1 MGWIE
6 RIANILPNIS
16 FAALGVAMVCLLL
29 AGLHF
34 RQSRAR
40 TYWRERRRAGQ
51 RGFRL
56 FILGSVL
63 LFMAVVGLIASAFLG
78 IFIEQRTPALAQ
90 QPTPT
95 LAATTAQ
102 VAQDVTVI
110 IETNTPLP
118 VTDAL
123 LITPGVSPVPTE
135 MPTEAPTVLPS
146 ATPVLLTPSPLATLP
161 PPTTDTVFSSVTQ
174 TFTPSATATRTY
186 TPSRT
191 FTATRTPTP
200 TRTFTRTRT
209 PTATLT
215 VTPSLTQTPTNTP
228 PPSLTPT
235 PSATETPPPT
245 ATLTP
250 TQTVTLVAV
259 AALNQPTL
267 YSSVTPLADSAMV
280 ITALDTQIGPNGRAV
295 ASSTRFT
302 TGFSRLYLF
311 GTYLGMR
318 NGILWR
324 RELYYNGEL
333 LQAGVSLWGLG
344 RSGEFHL
351 FFGLPNG
358 FPPGEYEIRLY
369 IGTSNTPSDRRVFT
383 VTSP

>member
-6 RIANILPNIS
+6 RIATILPNIS
-16 FAALGVAMVCLLL
+16 FAVLSVAIVCLLL
-29 AGLHF
+29 AGLRF

-40 TYWRERRRAGQ
+40 TYWRDRRRAGQ
-51 RGFRL
+51 HGFRL
-56 FILGSVL
+56 FILGSGL
-63 LFMAVVGLIASAFLG
+63 LFIAVVGLIVSAFLG
-78 IFIEQRTPALAQ
+78 IFVEQRAPALAQ

-95 LAATTAQ
+95 LAATTAE
-102 VAQDVTVI
+102 VALDVTVI

-118 VTDAL
+118 ETDVL
-123 LITPGVSPVPTE
+123 LITPAVSP
-135 MPTEAPTVLPS
+135 APTDLPTQTPTAIPS
-146 ATPVLLTPSPLATLP
+146 ATPVPLTVSPIPTLP
-161 PPTTDTVFSSVTQ
+161 PPSTDTVFSSITQ
-174 TFTPSATATRTY
+174 TFTPSATATLTY

-191 FTATRTPTP
+191 FTATHTPTP

-215 VTPSLTQTPTNTP
+215 VTPSLTRTPTNTL

-235 PSATETPPPT
+235 PSATETQPPT

-267 YSSVTPLADSAMV
+267 SSSVTPLADSALV
-280 ITALDTQIGPNGRAV
+280 ITALDTQIGPDGRAV
-295 ASSTRFT
+295 ASGTRFT
-302 TGFSRLYLF
+302 TGFTRLYLF

-344 RSGEFHL
+344 LSGEFYL

-358 FPPGEYEIRLY
+358 FPPGEYEVRLY
-369 IGTSNTPSDRRVFT
+369 VGGGNTPSDRRVFT
-383 VTSP
+383 VTPP